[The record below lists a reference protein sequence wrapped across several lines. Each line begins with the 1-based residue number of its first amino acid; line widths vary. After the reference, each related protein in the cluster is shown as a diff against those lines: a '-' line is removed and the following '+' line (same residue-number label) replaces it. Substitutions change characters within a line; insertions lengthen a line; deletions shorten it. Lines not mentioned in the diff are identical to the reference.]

1 MTVNG
6 TLYDY
11 PQYYDLVFGVGAGL
25 ECEFLQGCFYFH
37 AERRVR
43 RVFEP
48 ACGSGRLLTKLA
60 ERGFQVCGWDT
71 SRASV
76 DYCNTASRNAGCDRQ
91 RSSVI
96 SSTFLCR
103 RKSTPPSIS

>member
-11 PQYYDLVFGVGAGL
+11 PQYHDLVFGVGAGR
-25 ECEFLQGCFYFH
+25 ECEFLEGCFYFH

-48 ACGSGRLLTKLA
+48 ACGSGRLLIKLA
-60 ERGFQVCGWDT
+60 ERASKSAGGT
-71 SRASV
+71 RAV
-76 DYCNTASRNAGCDRQ
+76 PRLTTAIPASRNAGCDRQ
-91 RSSVI
+91 RSSAI
-96 SSTFLCR
+96 S
-103 RKSTPPSIS
+103 